1 MSLIELKIE
10 FEIVCYMTAP
20 MWGILQATISRLP
33 DQGANIEKKI
43 QETKMEL
50 EVAEYRNSK
59 ENFGVQQQSKPAAP
73 PAIIDLSPP
82 ISGLRK
88 EPEAW
93 QKPRPLS
100 SNIMKPSG
108 PPAASTL
115 KVQTQEVV
123 RPKLSNPSNVLS
135 VKPKPVNEMP
145 SWSLLSDSPSSS
157 RGSPAPTSRVDVDD
171 MAEALSSLKLRLH

>member
-1 MSLIELKIE
+1 
-10 FEIVCYMTAP
+10 
-20 MWGILQATISRLP
+20 
-33 DQGANIEKKI
+33 
-43 QETKMEL
+43 MEL

-59 ENFGVQQQSKPAAP
+59 ENFGVQQQFKPAAP

-88 EPEAW
+88 EPETW
-93 QKPRPLS
+93 QKPKPLS
-100 SNIMKPSG
+100 SNIMKPSA

-157 RGSPAPTSRVDVDD
+157 KDSPALTSRVDVDD